1 MRRGDWSGLRLW
13 CQGGWGWWLAGQ
25 VPAVSEEGDGGGE
38 EEDIA
43 GDELAVVGNVGA
55 FAEAA
60 ALEVD
65 AAVP

>member
-1 MRRGDWSGLRLW
+1 
-13 CQGGWGWWLAGQ
+13 
-25 VPAVSEEGDGGGE
+25 VPAVDEESDGGGE

-43 GDELAVVGNVGA
+43 GDEIAVVGDVGV